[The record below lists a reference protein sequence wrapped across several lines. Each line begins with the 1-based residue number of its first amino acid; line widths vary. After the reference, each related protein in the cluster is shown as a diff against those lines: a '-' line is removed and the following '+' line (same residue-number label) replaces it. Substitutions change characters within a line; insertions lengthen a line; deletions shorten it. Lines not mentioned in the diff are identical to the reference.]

1 MPLPTSRP
9 AHADAA
15 RSHAHADT
23 IAVIVAVL
31 VLAAAGIVGFAAFD
45 SASARISGSTDNA
58 SNVFEAARID
68 LQVDAP
74 EGLLFNAD
82 GLYPG
87 LVVER
92 CIQVA
97 LIGSADDIDI
107 RLMSSREGA
116 AAGLEQFVETTIT
129 LGEGSDPDC
138 TDHVATHTIFDGR
151 LDTIWEQHGDFAAGL
166 AIAAG
171 VADGFET
178 TMRVTATLVD
188 DDAAQGLTTDF
199 WLTFEARP

>member
-15 RSHAHADT
+15 RPHAHADT

-45 SASARISGSTDNA
+45 SASARITGSTDNA

-74 EGLLFNAD
+74 EGLLFNARR
-82 GLYPG
+82 LYPG

-107 RLMSSREGA
+107 RLMGRREGT
-116 AAGLEQFVETTIT
+116 AAGLEQFVETTLTSARVQT
-129 LGEGSDPDC
+129 LIARTMSPLTRFSTDASTPSGNNTGTSRPDSPSRMESPMASRQPC
-138 TDHVATHTIFDGR
+138 
-151 LDTIWEQHGDFAAGL
+151 GL
-166 AIAAG
+166 
-171 VADGFET
+171 
-178 TMRVTATLVD
+178 RRHS
-188 DDAAQGLTTDF
+188 LTT
-199 WLTFEARP
+199 TPRRPSPPTSG